1 LIHIQIPTRTKSYE
15 VLIEPGALSRAA
27 AHIREALPKA
37 RHFVVVT
44 SGPVRAHW
52 GQPLLDSFAADGARI
67 DLIEMPDGERHK
79 NLTTIERLSTQLV
92 KLNADR
98 NTVLISLGGGV
109 VGDVTGFLAGIYMRG
124 IRFVQVPTT
133 FLSQVDSSIGGK
145 TGVNLSSGKNMV
157 GVFKQPELVLADP
170 QVLATLPDREYRSG
184 LYESLK
190 AGIIR
195 NPRIFEFMEENRGPV
210 LAKDPGALEWLI
222 AESVRVKA
230 NVVGEDEEEHGVR
243 KILNFGHTIA
253 HALESETGYKY
264 FLHGEAVAWGMIAAA
279 SISAAMHRLPPA
291 AAARIRRLVLAYAP
305 LPKVEVR
312 PKAIFRRLVSD
323 KKTLDGQVHFILA
336 RDIGE
341 VEIVTDVPESAV
353 VQAVEELCAI
363 SQEQPACGH
372 QIGNVRIGTR

>member
-1 LIHIQIPTRTKSYE
+1 MIRIQIPTRTKSYE
-15 VLIEPGALSRAA
+15 VLIEPGVLSSAA
-27 AHIREALPKA
+27 AHIRGSLPKA

-44 SGPVRAHW
+44 SGPAREHW
-52 GQPLLDSFAADGARI
+52 SGPLLNSFSGDPARV
-67 DLIEMPDGERHK
+67 DLIEMPDGERYK
-79 NLTTIERLSTQLV
+79 NLSIIERLSTQLV

-98 NTVLISLGGGV
+98 NSVLIALGGGV

-133 FLSQVDSSIGGK
+133 FLSQVDSSVGGK
-145 TGVNLSSGKNMV
+145 TGVNLRSGKNLV
-157 GVFKQPELVLADP
+157 GVFRQPELVLADP

-195 NPRIFEFMEENRGPV
+195 NPRIFEFMEQNREQV

-230 NVVGEDEEEHGVR
+230 DVVGEDEEEHGVR

-279 SISAAMHRLPPA
+279 SISAAMQRLSPQSA
-291 AAARIRRLVLAYAP
+291 GRIRKLVLAYAP

-312 PKAIFRRLVSD
+312 PKAIVRRLVSD
-323 KKTLDGQVHFILA
+323 KKTLDGRVHFILA
-336 RDIGE
+336 REIGE
-341 VEIVTDVPESAV
+341 VEIATDVPESV
-353 VQAVEELCAI
+353 VLQAIEELRDI
-363 SQEQPACGH
+363 SQNQPAEPACD
-372 QIGNVRIGTR
+372 VRVGTR

>member
-1 LIHIQIPTRTKSYE
+1 LIHIQIPTRPKSYE
-15 VLIEPGALSRAA
+15 VLIEPGVVSRAV
-27 AHIREALPKA
+27 AHLREAVGSV

-44 SGPVRAHW
+44 SRPVRAHW

-98 NTVLISLGGGV
+98 NTVLIALGGGV
-109 VGDVTGFLAGIYMRG
+109 AGDVTGFLAGIYMRG

-133 FLSQVDSSIGGK
+133 FLSQVDSSVGGK

-230 NVVGEDEEEHGVR
+230 DVVSEDEEEHGVR

-253 HALESETGYKY
+253 HALESETGYKH

-291 AAARIRRLVLAYAP
+291 AAERIRRLVLAYAP

-353 VQAVEELCAI
+353 VQAVEELRAI
-363 SQEQPACGH
+363 SQEQPACG
-372 QIGNVRIGTR
+372 VRIGTR

>member
-1 LIHIQIPTRTKSYE
+1 MIRIPIPTRTKSYE
-15 VLIEPGALSRAA
+15 VLIEPGVLNSAA

-44 SGPVRAHW
+44 SRPVRAHW

-98 NTVLISLGGGV
+98 NTVLIALGGGV

-133 FLSQVDSSIGGK
+133 FLSQVDSSVGGK

-195 NPRIFEFMEENRGPV
+195 NPRIFEFMEEKRGPV

-243 KILNFGHTIA
+243 KVLNFGHTIA

-291 AAARIRRLVLAYAP
+291 AAERIRRLVLAYAP

-312 PKAIFRRLVSD
+312 PRAIFRRLASD
-323 KKTLDGQVHFILA
+323 KKTLGGQVHFILA

-353 VQAVEELCAI
+353 LQAVEELRAI
-363 SQEQPACGH
+363 SQEQPALG
-372 QIGNVRIGTR
+372 VRIGTR